1 MEGLEPRDIILH
13 AANVI
18 VLFVLLR
25 FILWRPVNK
34 FLSQRRQLIENELA
48 EAQNAKDEA
57 VQQQLLYEE
66 NLSGIEE
73 KGREIMRTSSE
84 AAQTRAEEILVA
96 ARRDSEEYTKES
108 RERIERERVAA
119 VDAARREI
127 AVLAT
132 DMASR
137 ILGREVTSFDE
148 ESAVSQFFTDY
159 GDKTNE
165 GVEGQ

>member
-34 FLSQRRQLIENELA
+34 FLAQRRQLIEKELT

-57 VQQQLLYEE
+57 ARQQLLYEE

-73 KGREIMRTSSE
+73 KGRELMRTSAE
-84 AAQTRAEEILVA
+84 AAQTRAEEILA
-96 ARRDSEEYTKES
+96 SARRDSEEYTKES
-108 RERIERERVAA
+108 R
-119 VDAARREI
+119 
-127 AVLAT
+127 
-132 DMASR
+132 
-137 ILGREVTSFDE
+137 
-148 ESAVSQFFTDY
+148 
-159 GDKTNE
+159 
-165 GVEGQ
+165 